1 MKNAVLITGATGYI
15 GRNLARYFHLAGF
28 EVHAVMRASS
38 DSAFFSNQK
47 IPIKTHLY
55 DGTFRSLSSLLN
67 TKNIRTVIHLASIA
81 SYDTTD
87 ENIDTMLSANLQL
100 GTHVLEIM
108 HKQGCRRFINTGTYW
123 QHFSTENYN
132 PVCLYAATK
141 QAFES
146 IIEYYVQAHD
156 FRVIT
161 LKLFDVYG
169 PNDPRKKIFQLLDDA
184 ARSSKSLSLTE
195 GQQLLDLVYIDD
207 VINAYSVA
215 KQILDNSEN
224 DTRGFHQR
232 YHVST
237 QHFRQLR
244 EWVELYL
251 TISQQRVEINW
262 GAQPYRERQVMTP
275 YVGEILPLWK
285 PEVCAEEGMNRLRS
299 HDNCKPVVPVKAGI
313 YQDGFSASRE

>member
-38 DSAFFSNQK
+38 DSAFFSNQN
-47 IPIKTHLY
+47 IPIRTHLY
-55 DGTFRSLSSLLN
+55 DGTFRSLSSLLD
-67 TKNIRTVIHLASIA
+67 TKNIQTVIHLASIT

-87 ENIDTMLSANLQL
+87 ENIDTMLNANLQL
-100 GTHVLEIM
+100 GTYLLEIM
-108 HKQGCRRFINTGTYW
+108 RKLGCRRFINTGTYW

-146 IIEYYVQAHD
+146 IFEYYVQAHN

-184 ARSSKSLSLTE
+184 ARYSKPLNMTE

-207 VINAYSVA
+207 VINAYSLA
-215 KQILDNSEN
+215 KQMLDNSQN
-224 DTRGFHQR
+224 DTEGFHNR

-237 QHFRQLR
+237 EQLR
-244 EWVELYL
+244 PLKEWVELYL
-251 TISQQRVEINW
+251 KISQQRVEINW
-262 GAQPYRERQVMTP
+262 GALPYRKRQVMTP
-275 YVGEILPLWK
+275 YIGKILPQWK
-285 PEVCAEEGMNRLRS
+285 PEVCPEEGLNRLNS
-299 HDNCKPVVPVKAGI
+299 V
-313 YQDGFSASRE
+313 